1 MIRGPV
7 TKGGGVGTAQVIAKI
22 KATST
27 SITNGGSYSGRNR
40 NLTLYPVCEVPQRCL
55 KKNYH
60 ILLLKFAVLWGIV
73 DAAYNSYKLV

>member
-1 MIRGPV
+1 MIRGPG
-7 TKGGGVGTAQVIAKI
+7 TKVGGVGAAQVIAKI

-55 KKNYH
+55 SHQKTITFYC
-60 ILLLKFAVLWGIV
+60 W
-73 DAAYNSYKLV
+73 NSLFFGES